1 MLRSAVLLGLVA
13 AIGMA
18 LLYQGTG
25 GQDAVTYLQDSV
37 PYIGADVPQGLGY
50 GGDGIRVAVVD
61 TGVDPT
67 HPDLFGFGPDGK
79 VRGRSFVGQA
89 EVPFD
94 SNGHGTQVA
103 GIIAANGGM
112 QGIAPGSVI
121 YSYKVSHDGDA
132 VSSDLIVKAV
142 RQAIADDVD
151 VINISLGVNR
161 TNRQID
167 EAVNEATR
175 EGIVVVVAAGNDG
188 PGAGTIGSPGI
199 NPNAIT
205 VGATHN
211 NITSSLVATLE
222 VDGKPFEVIPMVG
235 AAPLKSAISAQVVD
249 GGYGRAADLESGGH
263 EGKIVLAERGS
274 DTEGEVVYFSDKEF
288 NTANAGALALLVYN
302 NVEGLFLGELI
313 HEFVDADYAPRIPTV
328 SMSREDGLKI
338 KDLLEDGAA
347 GTLHIFRNPDFVAHF
362 SSRGPASPFYIK
374 PDIVAPGIFINSTS
388 LGGGYNYTSGTS
400 FATPH
405 VSGAVALLLE
415 KNPTLGP
422 SEIKSIIVTTT
433 DLASDEHGEQFPVE
447 VAGSGR
453 LNVTRAFNAE
463 LIIFPTSLAFDIALP
478 GTADTEALRVRTTD
492 PPVGDI
498 GVRISAPDA
507 FDVSHETSG
516 DGVAFTARMVQGVSG
531 EFAGRIFLTHKATE
545 YSIPFVIRTSEGAVT
560 ASSDSGT
567 LSLGVD
573 APGWSFARIYVTD
586 SKTGYTDAVSAV
598 PGRDGQLRVYDPGTY
613 WIEARVT
620 AGDRTYSIYDKI
632 GVTQAA
638 ERGATDVL
646 DIGLPYRQMIILA
659 GVTAAV
665 AASGVALSRYRS
677 DSPAAGSSS

>member
-13 AIGMA
+13 AIGIA

-37 PYIGADVPQGLGY
+37 PYIGADVPQELGY

-67 HPDLFGFGPDGK
+67 HPDLK

-211 NITSSLVATLE
+211 NITS
-222 VDGKPFEVIPMVG
+222 
-235 AAPLKSAISAQVVD
+235 
-249 GGYGRAADLESGGH
+249 
-263 EGKIVLAERGS
+263 
-274 DTEGEVVYFSDKEF
+274 
-288 NTANAGALALLVYN
+288 
-302 NVEGLFLGELI
+302 
-313 HEFVDADYAPRIPTV
+313 
-328 SMSREDGLKI
+328 
-338 KDLLEDGAA
+338 
-347 GTLHIFRNPDFVAHF
+347 
-362 SSRGPASPFYIK
+362 RGPASPFYIK
-374 PDIVAPGIFINSTS
+374 PDIVAPGVFINSTS

-478 GTADTEALRVRTTD
+478 GTADTEVLRVRTTD

-545 YSIPFVIRTSEGAVT
+545 YSIPFVIRTSEGAIT

-677 DSPAAGSSS
+677 DSPAADLSS